1 MEQGL
6 GRAPGMEA
14 ERRERDQNGM
24 EQGLGSARGLEAGS
38 RGIEAIIKSTEQQAA
53 KMTEQM
59 KQQKMFMN
67 NWEQQQ
73 RINNVMMKGESMGVC
88 PRMISSQ
95 TLESWV
101 EEVRLWSRQCPEE
114 ELSSLKYLSFV
125 NSVRESES
133 LEMKRFVEIAV
144 MENTESDSID
154 KIMDL
159 VIKTLG
165 NSNLESASRAW
176 KDFVELEQREGES
189 ICDFVLRFENT
200 EAELKNAKLPI
211 PSTALAIQIL
221 MKSNLTTMS
230 KENVLSKVD
239 LDNRTEMH
247 TNVKKTLRELKSL
260 SMTDKVETENLT
272 KAEKDPPRLEIKREH
287 SKRMES
293 DRHYKRYSK
302 RYEESSKRME
312 DEEWNGKALR
322 KLEYDNKGKDYSK
335 RMEREDTRR
344 NYPWMKTHQYNKN
357 IPKGWKAK
365 EVFNVSYKPLEEVLS
380 NIESI
385 RTF

>member
-1 MEQGL
+1 
-6 GRAPGMEA
+6 
-14 ERRERDQNGM
+14 
-24 EQGLGSARGLEAGS
+24 
-38 RGIEAIIKSTEQQAA
+38 
-53 KMTEQM
+53 MTEQM

-144 MENTESDSID
+144 MENTAFVKTESDSID

-165 NSNLESASRAW
+165 KSNLESASQAW
-176 KDFVELEQREGES
+176 KDFVELEQRGGES
-189 ICDFVLRFENT
+189 IRDFVLRFENT

-211 PSTALAIQIL
+211 PSTALAMQIL
-221 MKSNLTTMS
+221 MKSNLTTSENWNMII
-230 KENVLSKVD
+230 KEKIIPRGWNVRIQEGIIL
-239 LDNRTEMH
+239 
-247 TNVKKTLRELKSL
+247 
-260 SMTDKVETENLT
+260 
-272 KAEKDPPRLEIKREH
+272 
-287 SKRMES
+287 
-293 DRHYKRYSK
+293 
-302 RYEESSKRME
+302 
-312 DEEWNGKALR
+312 G
-322 KLEYDNKGKDYSK
+322 
-335 RMEREDTRR
+335 
-344 NYPWMKTHQYNKN
+344 
-357 IPKGWKAK
+357 
-365 EVFNVSYKPLEEVLS
+365 
-380 NIESI
+380 
-385 RTF
+385 

>member
-24 EQGLGSARGLEAGS
+24 EQGLGSAQGLEAGS

-144 MENTESDSID
+144 MENTAFVKTESDSID

-165 NSNLESASRAW
+165 KSNLESASQAW

-189 ICDFVLRFENT
+189 NRDFVL
-200 EAELKNAKLPI
+200 
-211 PSTALAIQIL
+211 
-221 MKSNLTTMS
+221 
-230 KENVLSKVD
+230 
-239 LDNRTEMH
+239 
-247 TNVKKTLRELKSL
+247 
-260 SMTDKVETENLT
+260 
-272 KAEKDPPRLEIKREH
+272 
-287 SKRMES
+287 
-293 DRHYKRYSK
+293 
-302 RYEESSKRME
+302 
-312 DEEWNGKALR
+312 
-322 KLEYDNKGKDYSK
+322 
-335 RMEREDTRR
+335 
-344 NYPWMKTHQYNKN
+344 
-357 IPKGWKAK
+357 
-365 EVFNVSYKPLEEVLS
+365 
-380 NIESI
+380 
-385 RTF
+385 